1 MSLIQ
6 VADDRLLLADPK
18 PGHHAGYTPQSREQ
32 ATERWQDYD
41 TAEVWSTFS
50 RPLTEDRW
58 ESLVDIDGMRCAACA
73 IGIEQTL
80 KALPGIER
88 AEVNAT
94 TGKARVVWQSRTIL
108 PSRWMETVMR
118 AGYVP
123 SPAQPDS
130 PRQRKEQRLLLW
142 RWLVAGFCMMQ
153 VMMYAYPVYVAEP
166 GDISTEMLQLLRW
179 ASWVLTLPV
188 LLFSSTPFLKRAGQD
203 LRHLRVS
210 MDLPVALGIVI
221 TFLLSSAAT
230 FDPSGWWGGEVYF
243 DSLTMFVFF
252 LLTGRWLEARMR
264 DRTAG
269 ALDALS
275 RRVPRMAS
283 RRSLDGEFVRVTQ
296 DSLKAGDIVRVLPGE
311 AFPGDGVILTGNSS
325 ADEAL
330 LTGESAPVPK
340 PMGAGVIAGSYNLTA
355 SVTVLLKQVGNDT
368 QYAQIVSLMARAS
381 VEKPRLAR
389 LADRIA
395 RPFLIFVLVTAATA
409 AVWLWP
415 QDHGHA
421 LMTAVAILIV
431 TCPCALSLATP
442 AAMLSAAGALAKRGT
457 LLRKLQALEAL
468 PTVDTVIFDK
478 TGTLTEDR
486 MQLVRVETSRGVERD
501 WALLVAASLA
511 RHSLHPASRA
521 INDGWGESLL
531 LELDEVEELPGAGI
545 TARRCSDL
553 WRLGSAAHCHIAT
566 RAEHEQGGQLQVH
579 LSNNRGWVATFY
591 LRESLRPDAAR
602 TVDQL
607 RSMGKHVM
615 LISGDKATAVRQ
627 VAQALGIDDVTAECT
642 PQQKL
647 DRLRAL
653 QAEGR
658 RVLMV
663 GDGLNDGPVLAGATA
678 SVAMGQGVPLAQMQ
692 SDIVIQNSRLS
703 ELSALFAQATRTMRV
718 VKQNL
723 AWAFAYNAVCVPL
736 AVAGWLPAWLAGLG
750 MAASSL
756 LVMLNA
762 SRLSVLKQAD
772 LKQADLKQADLEQTA

>member
-1 MSLIQ
+1 LSLVQ
-6 VADDRLLLADPK
+6 VANDRLILPGQESDHKPAQQAD
-18 PGHHAGYTPQSREQ
+18 ATPQFCEQ
-32 ATERWQDYD
+32 VANRWQDYD

-50 RPLTEDRW
+50 RPLTQDRW

-80 KALPGIER
+80 MALPGIER
-88 AEVNAT
+88 ADVNAT
-94 TGKARVVWQSRTIL
+94 TGKALVVWQAQATQ
-108 PSRWMETVMR
+108 PSRWMEAVAH
-118 AGYVP
+118 AGYIT
-123 SPAQPDS
+123 SPAQPDAS
-130 PRQRKEQRLLLW
+130 KQRKEQRLLLW

-166 GDISTEMLQLLRW
+166 GDISAEMLQLLRW

-188 LLFSSTPFLKRAGQD
+188 LLFSSTPFLQRAWQD

-230 FDPSGWWGGEVYF
+230 FDPSGWWGREVYF

-252 LLTGRWLEARMR
+252 LLTGRWFESRLR

-275 RRVPRMAS
+275 RRVPRMAT
-283 RRSLDGEFVRVTQ
+283 RRSLDGEFVRVTL
-296 DSLKAGDIVRVLPGE
+296 DSLKVGDIVRVLPGE
-311 AFPGDGVILTGNSS
+311 AFPGDGVILTGTTS

-340 PMGAGVIAGSYNLTA
+340 PMGAAVIAGSYNLAA
-355 SVTVLLKQVGNDT
+355 SVTVLLKQVGGDT

-381 VEKPRLAR
+381 VEKPRLAM

-415 QDHGHA
+415 LDHGHA

-442 AAMLSAAGALAKRGT
+442 TAMLSAAGALAKRGT

-468 PTVDTVIFDK
+468 STVDTVIFDK
-478 TGTLTEDR
+478 TGTLTQDR
-486 MQLVRVETSRGVERD
+486 MQLVRVDTSRGVGRD

-511 RHSLHPASRA
+511 QHSLHPASRA
-521 INDGWGESLL
+521 IREAWGKEPLMQV
-531 LELDEVEELPGAGI
+531 DDVEEIHGAGI
-545 TARRCSDL
+545 TARRCSDI
-553 WRLGSAAHCHIAT
+553 WRLGSAVHCGIDSLGESSNQPGE
-566 RAEHEQGGQLQVH
+566 AEQLQVH
-579 LSNNRGWVATFY
+579 LSNSQGWVASFT
-591 LRESLRPDAAR
+591 LRETLRPDAAR
-602 TVDQL
+602 TVDHL
-607 RSMGKHVM
+607 KSLGKHVM
-615 LISGDKATAVRQ
+615 LMSGDKAPAVRQ
-627 VAQALGIDDVTAECT
+627 VAQALGIDDVTAACT

-647 DRLRAL
+647 ARLRAL
-653 QAEGR
+653 LAQGH

-663 GDGLNDGPVLAGATA
+663 GDGLNDGPVLAGATV

-703 ELSALFAQATRTMRV
+703 ELRPLFAHATRTMRM

-756 LVMLNA
+756 LVVLNA
-762 SRLSVLKQAD
+762 SRLSVLEQAD
-772 LKQADLKQADLEQTA
+772 LKQTA

>member
-1 MSLIQ
+1 LSL
-6 VADDRLLLADPK
+6 VRLADDRLILPREKAELK
-18 PGHHAGYTPQSREQ
+18 PAQKPVDTPQFGEQ
-32 ATERWQDYD
+32 ATNRWQDYD
-41 TAEVWSTFS
+41 TAEVWSIFS
-50 RPLTEDRW
+50 RPLTQDRW

-80 KALPGIER
+80 MALPGIER
-88 AEVNAT
+88 ADVNAI
-94 TGKARVVWQSRTIL
+94 TGKALVVWQAQGTK
-108 PSRWMETVMR
+108 PSRWMEAVAH
-118 AGYVP
+118 AGYIT
-123 SPAQPDS
+123 SPAQPDAS
-130 PRQRKEQRLLLW
+130 KQRKEQRLLLW

-166 GDISTEMLQLLRW
+166 GDISAEMLQLLRW

-188 LLFSSTPFLKRAGQD
+188 LLFSSTPFLQRAWQD

-210 MDLPVALGIVI
+210 MDLPVALGIGI

-230 FDPSGWWGGEVYF
+230 FDPSGWWGREVYF

-252 LLTGRWLEARMR
+252 LLTGRWFESRLR

-275 RRVPRMAS
+275 RRVPRMAT
-283 RRSLDGEFVRVTQ
+283 RRSLDGEFVRVTL
-296 DSLKAGDIVRVLPGE
+296 DSLKDGDVVRVSPGE
-311 AFPGDGVILTGNSS
+311 AFPGDGVILTGTTS

-330 LTGESAPVPK
+330 LTGESIPVPK
-340 PMGAGVIAGSYNLTA
+340 PMGADVIAGSYNLAA
-355 SVTVLLKQVGNDT
+355 SVTVLLKQVGGDT

-381 VEKPRLAR
+381 VEKPRLAM

-395 RPFLIFVLVTAATA
+395 RPFLVFVLVTATTA

-415 QDHGHA
+415 SGHGQA

-442 AAMLSAAGALAKRGT
+442 TAMLSAAGALAKRGV
-457 LLRKLQALEAL
+457 LLRRLQALENL
-468 PTVDTVIFDK
+468 QTVDTVIFDK

-486 MQLVRVETSRGVERD
+486 MRLTRVQTRRGIERD

-511 RHSLHPASRA
+511 QHSLHPASRA
-521 INDGWGESLL
+521 IVEAWGDESLMQM
-531 LELDEVEELPGAGI
+531 DEVEETHGAGI
-545 TARRCSDL
+545 TARRCSEI
-553 WRLGSAAHCHIAT
+553 WRLGSDRHCDVY
-566 RAEHEQGGQLQVH
+566 RADDLPGSGEQLQVH
-579 LSNNRGWVATFY
+579 LADSHGWVASFY
-591 LRESLRPDAAR
+591 LRERIREHAAETIR
-602 TVDQL
+602 AL
-607 RSMGKHVM
+607 GAMGKHVM
-615 LISGDKATAVRQ
+615 VMSGDKAPAVRQ
-627 VAQALGIDDVTAECT
+627 VAQALGIDDVTAACT

-647 DRLRAL
+647 ARLQAL
-653 QAEGR
+653 QLAGH

-663 GDGLNDGPVLAGATA
+663 GDGLNDGPVLAGATV

-703 ELSALFAQATRTMRV
+703 ELRPLFVHAARTMRV

-756 LVMLNA
+756 LVVLNA
-762 SRLSVLKQAD
+762 SRLSAIQLTD
-772 LKQADLKQADLEQTA
+772 LKQTELKQTA